1 MNALPLAL
9 DRDPPARIANVGGPM
24 SRTRTERIQCS
35 LLGQDE
41 DWIRCPSVIR
51 LGLAFGRNDP
61 LKTLRRILRA
71 ADLLTPEDLRAR
83 MGVPERP
90 LICRPLP
97 PEVGR
102 LVVKE
107 AEPDEVLRQALLLG
121 LCTAHRF
128 DPERPVL
135 WTRTSVTRA
144 LELFDPEG
152 FYA

>member
-1 MNALPLAL
+1 MNAAPPVLG
-9 DRDPPARIANVGGPM
+9 RDPLARIANAGGPM

-35 LLGQDE
+35 LLGQDAG
-41 DWIRCPSVIR
+41 WIRCPSVIR
-51 LGLAFGRNDP
+51 LGLDFGRRDP
-61 LKTLRRILRA
+61 LAALRRLLRA
-71 ADLLTPEDLRAR
+71 EGLPTPEDLRPR
-83 MGVPERP
+83 VLVPERP
-90 LICRPLP
+90 LICRPLAP
-97 PEVGR
+97 AVGR
-102 LVVKE
+102 LIVKE
-107 AEPDEVLRQALLLG
+107 AEPGEVLRQALLLG